1 MNLTI
6 RLLVEEAKSEDV
18 PTTLAE
24 AAFLKAVQ
32 TLEADCDAGSRFQK
46 GRLLVIKLSAFEN
59 SGFSAF
65 FKIKWLCSFHQRD
78 LQGAPMCI

>member
-18 PTTLAE
+18 PTTQ

-46 GRLLVIKLSAFEN
+46 VIKLSVFEN

-65 FKIKWLCSFHQRD
+65 FKIKWFCSFHQRD

>member
-18 PTTLAE
+18 PTTQ

-32 TLEADCDAGSRFQK
+32 TLEADCDAGSHFQK
-46 GRLLVIKLSAFEN
+46 GRLLVIKFSVFEN

-65 FKIKWLCSFHQRD
+65 FKIKWFCSFHQHD